1 MLDFD
6 IFLTMIAI
14 LPFFFL
20 CLCFCVSAQNTTSL
34 PWLSVRPVD
43 KVANPSSHR
52 DFVIVDEFGREL
64 TLRGACLEAEE
75 RDVSPSDRPT
85 DPNVYANGAC
95 PPNQIGKNA
104 TTGSGYGYEEP
115 PICGVDFGKGR
126 FMANDTD
133 EGLNDFASARA
144 LGLNIMRL
152 CLSWS
157 ELEPF
162 PGTYDQMYIDRVAQ
176 LVSWAKEQG
185 VYVILDLHQDL
196 YSLFIQ
202 PLPNE
207 PSYPPFL
214 TPGGGQDGSP
224 PWAIKTDGFPP
235 LNIFGVG
242 DLNLAILKAF
252 DNLYNN
258 SVIPG
263 IPQGDAPGPGLAD
276 HYIGAVAAL
285 ASRFINESTVAG
297 IELINEPLPG
307 WEYLIDPPGQAH
319 KMLFP
324 FYKRIIQAITGV
336 RDGLPDCPKGVAV
349 PISVQCAYPS
359 LGIDD
364 TRHIVFFEP
373 SALRNTFDATFDNA
387 SEPFTEYTNL
397 VFTPHVYTHVFTID
411 AELKFLNIT
420 DYPPSFAYAYETAW
434 AEANALHAA
443 VFVTEFGSGHDSDFT
458 LVLPTLD
465 EAERHQT
472 GGTIWSWKSNCADG
486 ENCAWSWTLFAP
498 AVGNGT
504 APPNGPIYASREQM
518 MSRIHS
524 RGAPGEVLT
533 SLFNV
538 TTRSFVLAA
547 NVTNETWSRIQTFSS
562 MKNINE
568 EEDNQLVTDSPFS
581 LIIAKDEFDSSLPL
595 RLSANGSNAEIYLPR
610 IETKDPIALSNC
622 KLMGIVT
629 WPDNSRTA
637 YFQPTGPGVYSI
649 GVSGVN
655 ATITSGDNE
664 DDTITDL
671 LLKEVERALDLRPT
685 ASSLAKNA
693 VTNARG
699 AEIAKN
705 AFDTFVGDAIEKI
718 KEFVQL
724 PL

>member
-1 MLDFD
+1 M
-6 IFLTMIAI
+6 
-14 LPFFFL
+14 
-20 CLCFCVSAQNTTSL
+20 
-34 PWLSVRPVD
+34 
-43 KVANPSSHR
+43 
-52 DFVIVDEFGREL
+52 
-64 TLRGACLEAEE
+64 
-75 RDVSPSDRPT
+75 
-85 DPNVYANGAC
+85 
-95 PPNQIGKNA
+95 
-104 TTGSGYGYEEP
+104 
-115 PICGVDFGKGR
+115 
-126 FMANDTD
+126 
-133 EGLNDFASARA
+133 
-144 LGLNIMRL
+144 
-152 CLSWS
+152 
-157 ELEPF
+157 
-162 PGTYDQMYIDRVAQ
+162 
-176 LVSWAKEQG
+176 
-185 VYVILDLHQDL
+185 
-196 YSLFIQ
+196 FIQ

-214 TPGGGQDGSP
+214 TPGGGQDGAP
-224 PWAIKTDGFPP
+224 AWAIKTDGFPP

-263 IPQGDAPGPGLAD
+263 IPQGDAPGPGLGD

-285 ASRFINESTVAG
+285 AARFINESTVAG

-307 WEYLIDPPGQAH
+307 WEYLIDPPGQAA

-349 PISVQCAYPS
+349 PISEQCAYPS

-387 SEPFTEYTNL
+387 SAPFTTYTNL

-411 AELKFLNIT
+411 AEFKFLNIT

-472 GGTIWSWKSNCADG
+472 GGTIWSWKSNCGDG

-504 APPNGPIYASREQM
+504 APPNGPVYASREQM

-547 NVTNETWSRIQTFSS
+547 NVTNETWSRIQNSDAIMSESTDENNHFLNSS
-562 MKNINE
+562 SS
-568 EEDNQLVTDSPFS
+568 SPFS
-581 LIIAKDEFDSSLPL
+581 FIVTKEEFNTSLPL

-610 IETKDPIALSNC
+610 IETRDPIALSNC
-622 KLMGIVT
+622 ALIGIVT

-637 YFQPTGPGVYSI
+637 YFKPNSPGVYSI
-649 GVSGVN
+649 GVPGVN
-655 ATITSGDNE
+655 STSSALGGDDSTAVTILRTE
-664 DDTITDL
+664 L
-671 LLKEVERALDLRPT
+671 ERALDSRPT
-685 ASSLAKNA
+685 ASSLKVNALKNA
-693 VTNARG
+693 QC

-705 AFDTFVGDAIEKI
+705 AFDSFVGEAIEKI
-718 KEFVQL
+718 KDIVQL

>member
-1 MLDFD
+1 MHYF
-6 IFLTMIAI
+6 IK
-14 LPFFFL
+14 PL
-20 CLCFCVSAQNTTSL
+20 CSLLFVSLLLQPVFSQNISSL
-34 PWLSVRPVD
+34 PWLSVRAVD
-43 KVANPSSHR
+43 KTANPLSHR
-52 DFVIVDEFGREL
+52 DYVIVDEFSREL
-64 TLRGACLEAEE
+64 TLRGACLESEE
-75 RDVSPSDRPT
+75 RDTAPFDRPI
-85 DPNVYANGAC
+85 DPNVYANGSC
-95 PPNQIGKNA
+95 PENLIGND
-104 TTGSGYGYEEP
+104 GSYEEP
-115 PICGVDFGKGR
+115 PICGVDAGKGR
-126 FMANDTD
+126 FQANDTD
-133 EGLNDFASARA
+133 IGLNDFASARS

-157 ELEPF
+157 ELEPL
-162 PGTYDQMYIDRVAQ
+162 PGFYDPIYLDRVAQ

-207 PSYPPFL
+207 TSYPPFL
-214 TPGGGQDGSP
+214 TPGGGQDGAP
-224 PWAIKTDGFPP
+224 LWAIKTDGFPP

-242 DLNLAILKAF
+242 DLNLAILRAF

-263 IPQGDAPGPGLAD
+263 IPQGDAPGPGLGD
-276 HYIGAVAAL
+276 HYIGAVARL
-285 ASRFINESTVAG
+285 AARFINESTVAG

-307 WEYLIDPPGQAH
+307 WEYLIDPAKQAQEF
-319 KMLFP
+319 LFP

-349 PISVQCAYPS
+349 PISEQCAYPS
-359 LGIDD
+359 LGIEDR
-364 TRHIVFFEP
+364 RHIVFFEP

-387 SEPFTEYTNL
+387 STPFTSYGNI

-443 VFVTEFGSGHDSDFT
+443 VLVTEFGAGHDSDAT

-472 GGTIWSWKSNCADG
+472 GGTLWSWKSNCGDG

-504 APPNGPIYASREQM
+504 GPPNGPIYASRELM

-524 RGAPGEVLT
+524 RGAPGEVLI

-538 TTRSFVLAA
+538 TTRSFVLTA
-547 NVTNETWSRIQTFSS
+547 NVTTDTWSKLKGKDTKDINS
-562 MKNINE
+562 MK
-568 EEDNQLVTDSPFS
+568 PFS
-581 LIIAKDEFDSSLPL
+581 LFLSKDTFDASLPM
-595 RLSANGSNAEIYLPR
+595 RLSANGTNAEIYLPK
-610 IETKDPIALSNC
+610 IEMMDPIAVTNC
-622 KLMGIVT
+622 ELVGTVT

-637 YFQPTGPGVYSI
+637 YFKPLGPGVYTI
-649 GVSGVN
+649 GVPPSN
-655 ATITSGDNE
+655 STITGDETVLSWLNNE
-664 DDTITDL
+664 S
-671 LLKEVERALDLRPT
+671 ERVLNSRPT
-685 ASSLAKNA
+685 AQKLIENSKNNLQSA
-693 VTNARG
+693 TNA
-699 AEIAKN
+699 KQVY
-705 AFDTFVGDAIEKI
+705 DVFVTEAVEKVKDI
-718 KEFVQL
+718 LVKL
-724 PL
+724 PPL